1 MGIYLLVSILFTL
14 LYAAGCCFNI
24 WYGLRKAGYEGEE
37 KTKKTNRSHF
47 ILAFLMVGVF
57 LFFFVVNYF
66 MQPVLSFSTIGL
78 YIELFILLALIAVS
92 FCTREHKDW
101 GRDAVFVLHF
111 KVATIVF
118 VAGLIICGIA
128 SWDWFHVKKK
138 REMLQV
144 EQVSDSL
151 LNKIVSPISVEKMA
165 VVSPQVAQ
173 RAISIKMGDLK
184 NTYEIKEMTKQS
196 FSGDF
201 EATLFD
207 GSKVRI
213 AYENHLV
220 YIGVLEHKSYWT
232 WKKTKSSPGYALVDC
247 SDESKVYL
255 IKEVN
260 GQPLS
265 IKYTNAS
272 SWDYNL
278 ERHLRNN
285 GYASEILEDLNI
297 ELDENGRPFCP
308 ATIMKNTII
317 LGTPK
322 VIGVAVVD
330 VQTGDIKR
338 YEVDNAPAFVN
349 MVYPEDLV
357 YDQLYWWGD
366 YKNGYWHWSDKAGLL
381 NPCDGM
387 DVVQTEDGCYYYV
400 GMKGLSDNTTTLGY
414 ALVNTRTGEAM
425 YFERNG
431 ISEAEAVRVL
441 EANTDLNLE
450 MNQGVLT
457 LTEPVFYNIEG
468 LKTYFATYVST
479 RDYTIKYYGFCSTE
493 DKSVWGY
500 GKTLEQAKASYLSA
514 YYKNKA
520 VNPNA
525 LVTSDEQK
533 MVTIEADVLEIA
545 QEGTAYYF
553 RLKGYEGKTFYS
565 YSETHPNIRWKA
577 KKVRISYNPTDADL
591 ISMEKYD
598 VLQYERQ

>member
-1 MGIYLLVSILFTL
+1 MLVSIVFTL

-24 WYGLRKAGYEGEE
+24 WYGLKAAGCEGEE
-37 KTKKTNRSHF
+37 KTKKSNHSHF

-66 MQPVLSFSTIGL
+66 LKPVLSFSTIGL
-78 YIELFILLALIAVS
+78 YVELLILLALIAVS

-173 RAISIKMGDLK
+173 RAISIKMGELK

-213 AYENHLV
+213 SYENHLV

-457 LTEPVFYNIEG
+457 LTEPVFYKIEG
-468 LKTYFATYVST
+468 HKTHFSTYVRT
-479 RDYTIKYYGFCSTE
+479 LDYTIKYYGFCSTE